1 MQTYFNMKTL
11 IGIIVIAALIAYIA
25 YVSNWLSKKSTTDEA
40 LKIRLNKKAN
50 ELLEKGFIKSKYDFL
65 AGAKALR
72 EMQENED

>member
-1 MQTYFNMKTL
+1 MKTL

-25 YVSNWLSKKSTTDEA
+25 YALNWLSKKSTTDEA
-40 LKIRLNKKAN
+40 LKIRLSKKAN

>member
-1 MQTYFNMKTL
+1 MKIL
-11 IGIIVIAALIAYIA
+11 ISIIVIAALIAYIA
-25 YVSNWLSKKSTTDEA
+25 YALNWLSKKSTLDEA

>member
-1 MQTYFNMKTL
+1 MKTL

-25 YVSNWLSKKSTTDEA
+25 YVSNWLSKKKSTTDEA